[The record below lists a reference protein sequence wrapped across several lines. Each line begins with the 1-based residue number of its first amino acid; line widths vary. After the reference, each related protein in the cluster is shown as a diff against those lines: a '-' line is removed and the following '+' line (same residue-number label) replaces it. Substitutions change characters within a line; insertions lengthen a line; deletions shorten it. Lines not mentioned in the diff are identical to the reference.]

1 MYSLPQSTEIK
12 KQLPKK
18 AIFAKFDFK
27 TSQKESFDEDI
38 SRIDIVG
45 VISPETV
52 PALAEGKEIKSLYV
66 LAVQLKRKNYYYK

>member
-18 AIFAKFDFK
+18 AIFTKFDLK
-27 TSQKESFDEDI
+27 TSQKESFDSDI

-45 VISPETV
+45 VISPETL
-52 PALAEGKEIKSLYV
+52 PALTEGKEIKSLYV
-66 LAVQLKRKNYYYK
+66 LAVQLKRKNYDSK